1 MTKTEGLPETP
12 GSSRSLP
19 RTSREPPG
27 TQKWLFQRQNTHAFQ
42 TSPLS
47 YDGLHTQTI
56 ISFGLRFRVCSL
68 GGASPSP
75 DPLPFIRWIAQAN
88 HHTIRSTQTI
98 ISFGLQFRVCSVI
111 QCLLPALSYDG
122 LHTQT
127 IISFGLRFRVCP
139 LPLHTMDCTR
149 KPSYHSAFDSGFA
162 PWEGFAPP
170 QTPPFHTM
178 DCPRKPSY
186 HTISCEPQFRPP
198 VNRPTTYPDLHLKQ
212 SAVAELRAAHLDK
225 QGLSI

>member
-19 RTSREPPG
+19 RTSRGPPG

-98 ISFGLQFRVCSVI
+98 ISFGLQFRVCSPPFIRWIAHVNHHIIRAVI

-127 IISFGLRFRVCP
+127 IISFGLRFRV
-139 LPLHTMDCTR
+139 
-149 KPSYHSAFDSGFA
+149 
-162 PWEGFAPP
+162 
-170 QTPPFHTM
+170 
-178 DCPRKPSY
+178 
-186 HTISCEPQFRPP
+186 
-198 VNRPTTYPDLHLKQ
+198 
-212 SAVAELRAAHLDK
+212 
-225 QGLSI
+225 